1 MLTEAEIKQFGDD
14 GFLILPGLIQ
24 GEKLE
29 RYLSLLHDLVARA
42 HVTEIGAP
50 HWSFERG
57 PDNQPMPGFLHKV
70 QGVAVVEPKILDI
83 AREPEIVE
91 RAASLLGRNLDVF
104 GTKFFPKLPGGGTSV
119 RWHQD
124 NYYFGTTTEQIL
136 SCGIYYEDTDPGNG
150 CLRVAPGSHRSRDIA
165 EHRPIVGG
173 FGMETDVAD
182 EDAIDVCVPAGT
194 VVFFSANLL
203 HGTHDNTGDRSRFST
218 AWHYVPGD
226 LALDRF
232 PRDSGKDRHAILRP

>member
-1 MLTEAEIKQFGDD
+1 MLTKAEVDQFEDE
-14 GFLILPGLIQ
+14 GFLIFPALIH

-29 RYLSLLHDLVARA
+29 RYMSLFHDLVARGRI
-42 HVTEIGAP
+42 VELGTP
-50 HWSFERG
+50 HWSFEFG
-57 PDNQPMPGFLHKV
+57 DDGEQTQGFLHKI
-70 QGVAVVEPKILDI
+70 QGVAIVEPKVLDI

-91 RAASLLGRNLDVF
+91 RATALLGGDLDVF

-124 NYYFGTTTEQIL
+124 NYYFGTTTERIL
-136 SCGIYYEDTDPGNG
+136 SCAIYFEDTDRGNG
-150 CLRVAPGSHRSRDIA
+150 CLRVAPGSHRLRDIA
-165 EHRPIVGG
+165 EHRRIDGG

-203 HGTHDNTGDRSRFST
+203 HGTHDNTGERSRFST
-218 AWHYVPGD
+218 AWHYLPSDVG
-226 LALDRF
+226 LERF
-232 PRDSGKDRHAILRP
+232 PRDAGKDRHPILWA